1 MSFNQ
6 FNLIAG
12 LFGGPP
18 VSAEVAAST
27 SGVDKFEAVVG
38 VVLVTSG
45 QDQALAALLSLA

>member
-6 FNLIAG
+6 SNLIAG

-45 QDQALAALLSLA
+45 KYDALTALLSTT